1 MKKPQ
6 PIDCEQALARI
17 FEFIDHELK
26 AHEREAMQH
35 HLQTCKS
42 CYSRVEFERRL
53 MGKLK
58 ELRDTETSVTA
69 RGRIEKLLK
78 SL

>member
-6 PIDCEQALARI
+6 PIDCERALARI
-17 FEFIDHELK
+17 FEFIDRELK
-26 AHEREAMQH
+26 AHEHEAMQQ

-53 MGKLK
+53 MGRLK
-58 ELRDTETSVTA
+58 ELRDAEASVTV
-69 RGRIEKLLK
+69 RRRIDKLLK
-78 SL
+78 SF